1 MPTPAYRWQLLRA
14 GPLKLDGGGM
24 FGVVPRV
31 VWSRAM
37 PPDEQHRVTV
47 AHNCLLLR
55 RVDDP
60 FDLTLIETGSGDKF
74 DPKMR
79 EIFGLT
85 DRTIRDAVAE
95 VARPED
101 VRRIVVSHLHFDHAG
116 GLTLRTKAG
125 ERADWPDPATG
136 LGVSL
141 TFPNAEVIVQGR
153 EWLDATENNAVMTRT
168 YHRDHLEPIRDR
180 VKL

>member
-1 MPTPAYRWQLLRA
+1 MRHRDRPREYGNAQSILCLLCAFLCALCVSVSHSSSMTERACYHWQLLRA

-60 FDLTLIETGSGDKF
+60 TDLTLIETGSGDKL
-74 DPKMR
+74 DAKMR

-85 DRTIRDAVAE
+85 DRTIRDAVSE

-101 VRRIVVSHLHFDHAG
+101 VRRAIVSHLHFDHAG

-125 ERADWPDPATG
+125 ERADW
-136 LGVSL
+136 
-141 TFPNAEVIVQGR
+141 
-153 EWLDATENNAVMTRT
+153 
-168 YHRDHLEPIRDR
+168 
-180 VKL
+180 

>member
-60 FDLTLIETGSGDKF
+60 ADVTLIETGSGNKLEA
-74 DPKMR
+74 KMR
-79 EIFGLT
+79 DIFGLT

-95 VARPED
+95 VVRPED
-101 VRRIVVSHLHFDHAG
+101 VTRVIVSHLHFDHAG
-116 GLTLRTKAG
+116 GLTLRSEPGQPT
-125 ERADWPDPATG
+125 DWTDPDTG

-141 TFPNAEVIVQGR
+141 TF
-153 EWLDATENNAVMTRT
+153 
-168 YHRDHLEPIRDR
+168 
-180 VKL
+180 